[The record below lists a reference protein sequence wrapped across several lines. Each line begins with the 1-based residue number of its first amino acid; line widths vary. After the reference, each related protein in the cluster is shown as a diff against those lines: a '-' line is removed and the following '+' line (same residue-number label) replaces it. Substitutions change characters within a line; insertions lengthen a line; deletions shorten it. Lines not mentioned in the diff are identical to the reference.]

1 VLTCRVLPD
10 PVSIR
15 PVSIRPALTCA
26 GPIAA
31 SESTGQRAADDIDRD
46 AYGGRRR
53 KAGRRIESHAHEL
66 SFAAARHGCT
76 GDRRVHARGRLTLIV
91 AAGERPSAV
100 SCGIGHAHL
109 LSHHLNGSEAKREH
123 EQDGGN

>member
-1 VLTCRVLPD
+1 LTCRVLPD

-53 KAGRRIESHAHEL
+53 KVGWRIESYAHEL

>member
-1 VLTCRVLPD
+1 LTCRVLPD

-53 KAGRRIESHAHEL
+53 KVGWRIESYAHKF